1 MERISREHLEKL
13 YGKMVAEKD
22 LTILGF
28 KNKLKFEIYDGFA
41 YCPNYRGS
49 EYCMKFP
56 KIEFVNK
63 SNEMQ
68 DDIRKYMGL
77 KENDDI
83 TIYEIM
89 QTYNEMARDGVR
101 IEYDKK
107 TKHYKEKEIWK

>member
-1 MERISREHLEKL
+1 MERINREHLEML
-13 YGKMVAEKD
+13 FGKMVAEKE

-28 KNKLKFEIYDGFA
+28 KNKLKFEIYDGFS

-77 KENDDI
+77 NEDDDI